1 MVYQKVLKRKCF
13 YQITSPLD
21 EPRCV
26 NVFHDVVIYS
36 LDAKEAEERL
46 VYIVFLNK
54 DCAKAK
60 VHDFSPDDSCKPPI

>member
-1 MVYQKVLKRKCF
+1 MVYQRVLKSKSTVE
-13 YQITSPLD
+13 IKSLID

-36 LDAKEAEERL
+36 LNANEQRL

-54 DCAKAK
+54 NCAKAK
-60 VHDFSPDDSCKPPI
+60 VHDFSPDDSCKL

>member
-1 MVYQKVLKRKCF
+1 MVYQKVLKCKSTVE
-13 YQITSPLD
+13 ITSLID

-36 LDAKEAEERL
+36 LDANEGEERL

-54 DCAKAK
+54 DCARAK
-60 VHDFSPDDSCKPPI
+60 VHDFSPDNSCKLS